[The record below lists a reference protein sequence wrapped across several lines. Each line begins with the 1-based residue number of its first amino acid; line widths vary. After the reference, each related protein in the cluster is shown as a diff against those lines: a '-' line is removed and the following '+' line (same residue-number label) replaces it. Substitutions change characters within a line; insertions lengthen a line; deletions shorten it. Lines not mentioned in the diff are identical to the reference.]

1 MKSSK
6 RPTPMVFGAADD
18 PQREPDAEPAAVEL
32 GIRPA
37 EVAPSAQW
45 PATQGEQLPARP
57 LEDPAQPVAET
68 VDSPASGWPVWI
80 VASGVALLWAL
91 APIAFALGYRAKV
104 SPLQDD
110 QFALA
115 IFALLAIGPAFL
127 VFGCAYFVRQA
138 QKLAGSV
145 RRAEANASSMLSPAL
160 IAAARAGQV
169 SQGVREEISRTGEAA
184 DAARDALLAL
194 RDALALE
201 TAKLVE
207 ATDQS
212 VRTAHELAG
221 ALGRERGEL
230 SDLSKVLDAEA
241 VRVTDAVGRQARMV
255 AEAAGVAES
264 QVREAESILSGRAAD
279 LVAAA
284 GEASGAARTA
294 SEDLT
299 RHIARLEAAGA
310 GVSEEVRS
318 VESGLTQQRAALV
331 TLMDALRAD
340 HEQFSAKAEAHAATF
355 HDFLQQAQR
364 SAAEL
369 GQQSTAGG
377 DALRQLMEDAAT
389 RLGDLTKAVQGEREA
404 FRQSTQL
411 TLDAVAAAA
420 VDQRRQM
427 ESQALAVVEALEAAA
442 EETRAAALRHATIA
456 REQVDHLS
464 EAAFNAGQ
472 KANQVFEARLE
483 EAQVLVEQS
492 SKMIE
497 DAGAAAARK
506 LEESAADA
514 RRAMGEITELLGE
527 IEERTARLPTVA
539 QAQADQV
546 RAAVAHGIGDL
557 MEQARRTTAQAEAI
571 DADFQERVRRNF
583 EMLSEAVRFMG
594 VAAVAPT
601 PARTLERRAVE
612 ASPPEPEPEALMSPP
627 PEDVAPGAELADRIG
642 LRNRIRLAPTATDQE
657 FSAIFEAASGAPP
670 PGGDAAEETGEPWT
684 WKDLLASLD
693 DDGEGTRLEVLLEAE
708 LKRLGMDPEKLVPA
722 AGVRQIAITLQ
733 AGDAKGGREIVRKLA
748 PAAIRRLSRRLLTDQ
763 DVGRKGEIFVRRH
776 MTLVNDT
783 VARDPAGDQLV
794 ELLSTKAGRMFLL
807 LDAAGDGA

>member
-6 RPTPMVFGAADD
+6 RPTPMDFGAADD
-18 PQREPDAEPAAVEL
+18 PQRETEVELAAVDP
-32 GIRPA
+32 GFR
-37 EVAPSAQW
+37 APEMASSAQW
-45 PATQGEQLPARP
+45 PAAREAQLPAKP
-57 LEDPAQPVAET
+57 VEDPAPTAGATAERE
-68 VDSPASGWPVWI
+68 PSGWPVWI
-80 VASGVALLWAL
+80 VATGVALLWAL

-110 QFALA
+110 QFALTV
-115 IFALLAIGPAFL
+115 FALLAIGPAFL

-138 QKLAGSV
+138 QKLASSV
-145 RRAEANASSMLSPAL
+145 RRAEANATSMLSPAL

-169 SQGVREEISRTGEAA
+169 SQDVRAEISRTGEAA

-201 TAKLVE
+201 TANLVE
-207 ATDQS
+207 ATDKS
-212 VRTAHELAG
+212 VRTAHELTG
-221 ALGRERGEL
+221 ALGRERSEMQ
-230 SDLSKVLDAEA
+230 DLSKILDAEA
-241 VRVTDAVGRQARMV
+241 IRVTDAVGRQARMV

-264 QVREAESILSGRAAD
+264 QVREAESVLSERAAD
-279 LVAAA
+279 LAAA
-284 GEASGAARTA
+284 ANEAAGAARTA

-299 RHIARLEAAGA
+299 RHIARLEAAGV

-318 VESGLTQQRAALV
+318 VESGLAQQRTALV
-331 TLMDALRAD
+331 TLMEALRAD
-340 HEQFSAKAEAHAATF
+340 HAQFSANAEAHAATF
-355 HDFLQQAQR
+355 HDFLQQAQL
-364 SAAEL
+364 SATEI
-369 GQQSTAGG
+369 GKQSSVGG
-377 DALRQLMEDAAT
+377 DALRELMEEAAA
-389 RLGDLTKAVQGEREA
+389 RLGELTKAVQGEREA

-420 VDQRRQM
+420 VDQRQQM
-427 ESQALAVVEALEAAA
+427 ESQALAVVETLEAAA
-442 EETRAAALRHATIA
+442 AETREAALRHAAIA

-506 LEESAADA
+506 LEESAAEA
-514 RRAMGEITELLGE
+514 RRAMGEIAELLGE

-546 RAAVAHGIGDL
+546 RAAVASGIGDL

-601 PARTLERRAVE
+601 PARSLEKRA
-612 ASPPEPEPEALMSPP
+612 PEPAPAEPAPRPAMAAAPDE
-627 PEDVAPGAELADRIG
+627 VAPGAELADRIG

-670 PGGDAAEETGEPWT
+670 PTSEVDETGEPWT

-693 DDGEGTRLEVLLEAE
+693 DDGEGTRLEVQLEAE
-708 LKRLGMDPEKLVPA
+708 LTRLGMDAGKLVPN
-722 AGVRQIAITLQ
+722 AGIRQVAVTLQ
-733 AGDAKGGREIVRKLA
+733 AGDAKGAREIVRKLA

-763 DVGRKGEIFVRRH
+763 EVARKAEIFVRRH
-776 MTLVNDT
+776 VTLVTDT

-794 ELLSTKAGRMFLL
+794 ELLSAKTGRMFLL
-807 LDAAGDGA
+807 LDAAADSA